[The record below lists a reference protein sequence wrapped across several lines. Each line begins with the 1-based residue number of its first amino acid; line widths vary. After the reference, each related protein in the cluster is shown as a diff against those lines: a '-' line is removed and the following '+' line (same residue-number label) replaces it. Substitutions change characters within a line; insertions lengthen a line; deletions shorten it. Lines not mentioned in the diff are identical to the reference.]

1 MLPAFANARSNS
13 TLAALV
19 SGDPEKLMKLGRRYG
34 VDLLC
39 RYDEMDELF
48 SSGSIDA
55 VYVAL
60 PNTMHAQTA
69 RRALQSGLHVLCEKP
84 MAVTARECERMIE
97 TARQHRAKLMIAY
110 RLHFEPG
117 NLEAMEIAHSGR
129 LGDLRFFSSE
139 FTMQV
144 APDNIRTRRE
154 LGGGPLYDLG
164 IYCINAARMLFA
176 AEPID
181 LVATAATH
189 NDPRFREVPET
200 VTALMRFPQKQV
212 ASFTCSFGSAARSVY
227 EIVGTKGSLTVDPAY
242 ELTEGIGFTL
252 RSGDRER
259 VRRLPKSDQFAPELI
274 HFSDCILNDREPE
287 PSGEEGLADIRVVEA
302 LNDSIVTGKW
312 VSLGLHPHQR
322 RPDKRQAMIRPAAR
336 VPELVG
342 VSAPEATQ

>member
-1 MLPAFANARSNS
+1 MLPAFANAKQNS

-19 SGDPEKLMKLGRRYG
+19 SDDPEKLKKLGRRYG

-39 RYDEMDELF
+39 RYEQIDELF

-69 RRALQSGLHVLCEKP
+69 RRASQAGLHVLCEKP
-84 MAVTARECERMIE
+84 MAVSSRDCERMIE
-97 TARQHRAKLMIAY
+97 TARQHHVKLMIAY

-117 NLEAMEIAHSGR
+117 NLDAMEIARTGE
-129 LGDLRFFSSE
+129 LGDLRFFTSE

-144 APDNIRTRRE
+144 AADNIRTQRE
-154 LGGGPLYDLG
+154 MGGGPLYDIG
-164 IYCINAARMLFA
+164 IYCINAARTLFA

-181 LVATAATH
+181 VVATASTH
-189 NDPRFREVPET
+189 SDPRFKEVPET
-200 VTALMRFPQKQV
+200 VTAVMRFPQKQV

-242 ELTEGIGFTL
+242 ELTEGIGYTL
-252 RSGDRER
+252 RTGDRER
-259 VRRLPKSDQFAPELI
+259 VKRHPKSDQFAPELI
-274 HFSDCILNDREPE
+274 QFSDCILGDREPE
-287 PSGEEGLADIRVVEA
+287 PSGEEGLADIRVIEA

-312 VSLGLHPHQR
+312 VSLGLHPHKR
-322 RPDKRQAMIRPAAR
+322 RPDKRQAMIKPAAR
-336 VPELVG
+336 VPELVR
-342 VSAPEATQ
+342 VSAPQAS